1 MDEEKKDNK
10 IPSALILTD
19 SHCGKETVNEFLI
32 NWSEAINI
40 CESRRISQ
48 ILFGGDL
55 VLSRASQTLDILL
68 AIYDVFSNCQQKGIK
83 VTLINGNHCK
93 VNQEAKRGYC
103 DIFDSFSNV
112 RVINEWGEVK
122 FSEDLSVGMISYFPE
137 NGSFLEKLDELEKY
151 IFKIPYKYRLLLIHE
166 GISGVLSM
174 PTDQDV
180 NPKVFSR
187 WDKVLVGHYHN
198 RCIIPGTNIE
208 YIGSSRQH
216 NFGEDEEKGYTIL
229 YNDGT
234 QEFIK
239 NKANTRFMVLDVPI
253 EKVNI
258 HLKDRLDE
266 VKTDGKYKV
275 KVRIHC
281 DTAEANNINKNELI
295 QCGASKV
302 EVVTKDLEVKT
313 ITSTSLFEK
322 FDSNKIQENY
332 QQFCQEKNIED
343 VSLGLSYLA
352 KIDKYVE
359 TN

>member
-1 MDEEKKDNK
+1 MTKTIFPCVFMINDIHISKDN
-10 IPSALILTD
+10 IPDFNVNWNEALQ
-19 SHCGKETVNEFLI
+19 
-32 NWSEAINI
+32 I
-40 CESRRISQ
+40 CEKLQ
-48 ILFGGDL
+48 IKLIALGGDL
-55 VLSRASQTLDILL
+55 FQSRAAQTLDVLL
-68 AIYDVFSNCQQKGIK
+68 AVHDALASAEIKGIT
-83 VTLINGNHCK
+83 VVLANGNHDL
-93 VNQEAKRGYC
+93 VDQEAIRGYC
-103 DIFDSFSNV
+103 HVFSRHANV
-112 RVINEWGEVK
+112 VVIDDFFTLVEEGWD
-122 FSEDLSVGMISYFPE
+122 FSLHIIAYFPE
-137 NGSFLEKLDELEKY
+137 NGSFKEKLGTLVSFGLDDTRKNYLY
-151 IFKIPYKYRLLLIHE
+151 IHE
-166 GISGVLSM
+166 GINGALLHSSDNEL
-174 PTDQDV
+174 PAHIFKDFD
-180 NPKVFSR
+180 KVF
-187 WDKVLVGHYHN
+187 VGHYHN

-239 NKANTRFMVLDVPI
+239 NKANTRFMVLDVPA

-266 VKTDGKYKV
+266 VKAEGKYKV

-281 DTAEANNINKNELI
+281 DTAGANNIDKNDLI
-295 QCGASKV
+295 KCGASKV
-302 EVVTKDLEVKT
+302 EVVTNEPDVKA

>member
-1 MDEEKKDNK
+1 MTKTIFPCVLMINDIHISKDN
-10 IPSALILTD
+10 IPDFNANWNEALQ
-19 SHCGKETVNEFLI
+19 
-32 NWSEAINI
+32 I
-40 CESRRISQ
+40 CEKLQ
-48 ILFGGDL
+48 IKLIALGGDL
-55 VLSRASQTLDILL
+55 FQSRAAQALDVLL
-68 AIYDVFSNCQQKGIK
+68 AVYDALADAEIKGIA
-83 VTLINGNHCK
+83 VVITNGNHDL
-93 VNQEAKRGYC
+93 VDQEAIRGYC
-103 DIFDSFSNV
+103 HVFGRHANV
-112 RVINEWGEVK
+112 TVVDDFLTLTENNWD
-122 FSEDLSVGMISYFPE
+122 FALHMIAYFPE
-137 NGSFLEKLDELEKY
+137 SGSFTDKLNALIHRGLDAGKKNYLY
-151 IFKIPYKYRLLLIHE
+151 IHE
-166 GISGVLSM
+166 GINGALAHPSDNELPAHIFS
-174 PTDQDV
+174 DFDR
-180 NPKVFSR
+180 VFA
-187 WDKVLVGHYHN
+187 GHYHD
-198 RCIIPGTNIE
+198 RTVIPGTNIE

-229 YNDGT
+229 YTDGT

-239 NKANTRFMVLDVPI
+239 NKANTRFMVLDIPV
-253 EKVNI
+253 EKVNV

-266 VKTDGKYKV
+266 VKADGKYKV

-281 DTAEANNINKNELI
+281 DTAEANNIDKNELI

-302 EVVTKDLEVKT
+302 EVVTKDPELKA